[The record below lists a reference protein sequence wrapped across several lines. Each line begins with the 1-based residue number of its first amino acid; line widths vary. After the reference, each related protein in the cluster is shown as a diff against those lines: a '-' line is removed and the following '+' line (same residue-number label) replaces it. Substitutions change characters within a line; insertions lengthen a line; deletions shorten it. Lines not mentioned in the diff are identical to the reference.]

1 MSASRA
7 REKAE
12 ISQFKNSTD
21 TIMNS
26 IKIKLDNKMWM
37 IVLYEYMTG

>member
-7 REKAE
+7 KVEGRNQ
-12 ISQFKNSTD
+12 SVQNSTD
-21 TIMNS
+21 AIMNS